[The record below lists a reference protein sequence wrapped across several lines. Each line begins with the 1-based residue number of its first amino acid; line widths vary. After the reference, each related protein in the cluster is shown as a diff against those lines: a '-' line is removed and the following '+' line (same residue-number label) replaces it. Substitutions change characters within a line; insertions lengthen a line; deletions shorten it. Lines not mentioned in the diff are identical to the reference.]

1 MYTELDLAENQK
13 MEEIIKENKL
23 KVQEFN
29 KKRNRKQWK
38 EALLTNALMILG
50 SSTFT
55 FGLMFLV
62 AIIENLK
69 F

>member
-1 MYTELDLAENQK
+1 MYTELDLIENQK
-13 MEEIIKENKL
+13 MDEIIKENKL
-23 KVQEFN
+23 KTREFN
-29 KKRNRKQWK
+29 KKRNKKQWK
-38 EALLTNALMILG
+38 EAFLTNTLMIIG

-62 AIIENLK
+62 AVIEHLN